1 MYRST
6 RSLQIVILSV
16 LTLGIWACQP
26 AAEIPVVEQWHLYT
40 LELAGPS
47 VSETDAENPFTD
59 YRLMATFSLGEKQYT
74 IPGFYAA
81 DGNAAQTGAESGN
94 VWQVRFRPD
103 ELGEWTYKVSFRQGP
118 NIAINGDPQA
128 GTPLAPDG
136 QSGSLQVIESDAT
149 GADFRAH
156 GRLTV
161 TDKRYLQHAGS
172 GKFFLKGGADSPEN
186 FLAYRDFDGTYSS
199 WGDAEE
205 DPDAGEAYAAMETKD
220 FTKTWEPHNQDW
232 REGDPTWGDGKGKGM
247 IGALN
252 YLAGKGMNVV
262 YMLTNN
268 ITGDGRDVWPYRDH
282 EDFSRFDCSKLDQW
296 EIVFH
301 HAQKLGIQL
310 HFVIQETE
318 NERLLDDGDTGPM
331 RSLYFREL
339 VARFGHHLVLS
350 WNLGEENGPADFS
363 PDGQTDQQRNDM
375 AAWFEANDP
384 YKNYLVIHTHSHP
397 ETRDPIITPLLG
409 NTDLD
414 GISLQQGDPSHVHD
428 VVKELLDKSEAA
440 GHQWIVNLDE
450 LGPYYSGA
458 FPDSYDADHDTIRH
472 EVLWGTYMAGGA
484 GVEWYFGYMQ
494 PPNDLNCEDWR
505 SRDKLWDQTHI
516 AMEFF
521 QQHVPFAEMNS
532 ADELTTTESAYCF
545 AKAGEVYVL
554 YVPKGGTASLNLSG
568 QSGAFKV
575 QWYNPRTGGALQ
587 TGSVAT
593 VEGGGLVELGE
604 APDSP
609 AKDWAILVSK

>member
-1 MYRST
+1 
-6 RSLQIVILSV
+6 
-16 LTLGIWACQP
+16 
-26 AAEIPVVEQWHLYT
+26 
-40 LELAGPS
+40 
-47 VSETDAENPFTD
+47 
-59 YRLMATFSLGEKQYT
+59 
-74 IPGFYAA
+74 
-81 DGNAAQTGAESGN
+81 
-94 VWQVRFRPD
+94 
-103 ELGEWTYKVSFRQGP
+103 
-118 NIAINGDPQA
+118 
-128 GTPLAPDG
+128 
-136 QSGSLQVIESDAT
+136 
-149 GADFRAH
+149 
-156 GRLTV
+156 
-161 TDKRYLQHAGS
+161 
-172 GKFFLKGGADSPEN
+172 
-186 FLAYRDFDGTYSS
+186 
-199 WGDAEE
+199 
-205 DPDAGEAYAAMETKD
+205 
-220 FTKTWEPHNQDW
+220 
-232 REGDPTWGDGKGKGM
+232 
-247 IGALN
+247 
-252 YLAGKGMNVV
+252 
-262 YMLTNN
+262 
-268 ITGDGRDVWPYRDH
+268 
-282 EDFSRFDCSKLDQW
+282 
-296 EIVFH
+296 
-301 HAQKLGIQL
+301 
-310 HFVIQETE
+310 
-318 NERLLDDGDTGPM
+318 
-331 RSLYFREL
+331 
-339 VARFGHHLVLS
+339 
-350 WNLGEENGPADFS
+350 
-363 PDGQTDQQRNDM
+363 M